1 MQFAFAVLALLVSI
15 TPQSAAGSNNGRI
28 NSTPTNARAAPID
41 VKIDAVGDVMM
52 GWRVRALVQ
61 TDGTDAPFKQAHAT
75 LVQADAIV
83 GNLECPLSDRGK
95 PTKSKSAKDLKARK
109 EFLLRGT
116 PAAAAGLAHAGFA
129 ALTLANNH
137 ILDYGKN
144 ALDDTLQALHDSG
157 IATAGAGDDAALA
170 WQPAFFERRGVR
182 FALLGVSEV
191 IPRGYGATAHA
202 AGVAPGRDPSTGD
215 VTAAYLR
222 MLAHAI
228 RMAHANADVVIVY
241 EHWGT
246 ELLSTPTAD
255 HIRLAHAAI
264 DAGASIVLG
273 AHPHV
278 LGPVEAYHGGLI
290 AYSLG
295 NFIFDT
301 QPGIQTRSAV
311 LEISLHGST
320 VSSWRAVPMLLEQ
333 GVPRPAAGPDAAYI
347 QQLLSGQAASIP
359 PATPAP
365 PVARAPAP
373 AHGHDLAAQ
382 HPAAHGPP
390 Q

>member
-1 MQFAFAVLALLVSI
+1 MQFAFAVLALLVS
-15 TPQSAAGSNNGRI
+15 TNFQSAVAPNPGRTS
-28 NSTPTNARAAPID
+28 STATNARATTTD
-41 VKIDAVGDVMM
+41 VKIDAVGDVML
-52 GWRVRALVQ
+52 GWRVSSLVQ
-61 TDGTDAPFKQAHAT
+61 TDGADAPFKQAHAT

-144 ALDDTLQALHDSG
+144 ALDDTLQTLHDNG

-222 MLAHAI
+222 TLAHAI
-228 RMAHANADVVIVY
+228 RMAHANADIVIVY

-311 LEISLHGST
+311 LEISLHGPIVT
-320 VSSWRAVPMLLEQ
+320 SWRAVPMLLEQ
-333 GVPRPAAGPDAAYI
+333 GVPQPATGADAAYI
-347 QQLLSGQAASIP
+347 QQLLSGEAASIP
-359 PATPAP
+359 PTTPAP
-365 PVARAPAP
+365 PVVRAAGPG
-373 AHGHDLAAQ
+373 HGHDIATP